1 MSGAE
6 TTTQYIM
13 NYILFDGNV
22 RNQLLPF
29 TFTRPVADIRV
40 GILTIR
46 EKWEHLLGFTTTT
59 VTEDYLS
66 EKYPFLDLEKNILI
80 NASFLPSENLVN
92 IIKGLEENQAVF
104 FDGEPIAFYTTEGQE
119 VDFESFNII
128 QYTHDDVLRIEHS
141 WDIFSKNGEAIKRDF
156 EMLTKGRKSQPIPKT
171 VWTKNPENIFIEEG
185 AIIEFCTLNASEG
198 PIYIGKDAEI
208 MEGALVRGPFALCE
222 HATLKMGAKI
232 YSNTTIGPHSKVGG
246 EVNNSVIF
254 GYSNKGHDGF
264 LGNSVLG
271 EWCNL
276 GADTN
281 NSNLKNNYAEVRLW
295 DYETEGFSRTG
306 LQFCGLMMG
315 DHSKC
320 GINTMF
326 NTGTVV
332 GVSANI
338 FGSGFPRNFVPSFS
352 WGGSGGFTTY
362 KTDKAFE
369 VAKVV
374 MSRRNIEF
382 SEVDAKILEHV
393 FEETSKWRK
402 G

>member
-1 MSGAE
+1 
-6 TTTQYIM
+6 M

-22 RNQLLPF
+22 RNQFLPF

-46 EKWEHLLGFTTTT
+46 EKWEYLLGFTTTT

-66 EKYPFLDLEKNILI
+66 EKYPFLELEKNILI

-92 IIKGLEENQAVF
+92 LIKGLEENQAVF
-104 FDGEPIAFYTTEGQE
+104 FDDEPIAFFTTEGQE
-119 VDFESFNII
+119 VDFETFDII
-128 QYTHDDVLRIEHS
+128 QYEHKDVLRIEHT
-141 WDIFSKNGEAIKRDF
+141 WEIFSKNGEAIKRDF
-156 EMLTKGRKSQPIPKT
+156 EMLTKGRDSQPIPKGI
-171 VWTKNPENIFIEEG
+171 WTKNPKNIFIEEG
-185 AIIEFCTLNASEG
+185 AILEFCTLNASEG

-222 HATLKMGAKI
+222 HSTLKMGAKI

-295 DYETEGFSRTG
+295 DYETEGFTRTG

-374 MSRRNIEF
+374 MGRRNIEF
-382 SEVDAKILEHV
+382 SEMDAKILEHV
-393 FEETSKWRK
+393 FEETAMWRK